1 MQQQESL
8 LTAQLSP
15 AIRGHWPSKSPL
27 SPPCRR
33 IVAFWGPVMH
43 SIPMRARCTRGRHV
57 SRTLFFTS
65 DISLARRRRRLYLAD
80 GLDAEDAEH
89 TGALSAVQGV
99 HPYAEH
105 SLTVSRPRDISD
117 APQRSSTARGA
128 ICARVSK
135 SWQGISL
142 RLPALLTGIGVGW
155 DACGTPLPSPPSP
168 ATSSTKSEST

>member
-1 MQQQESL
+1 MRP
-8 LTAQLSP
+8 P
-15 AIRGHWPSKSPL
+15 ACGSARD
-27 SPPCRR
+27 
-33 IVAFWGPVMH
+33 H
-43 SIPMRARCTRGRHV
+43 SMRARQIASSRDLRALSRRAMVHGSGQWRCDLDFWLVAHV
-57 SRTLFFTS
+57 GGPPHGHFSSLA

-99 HPYAEH
+99 RPYAQH

-135 SWQGISL
+135 SWQGRSL
-142 RLPALLTGIGVGW
+142 RLPALLPGIGVGLA
-155 DACGTPLPSPPSP
+155 ACGTPFPSPPRP
-168 ATSSTKSEST
+168 ATRSTKSEST